1 MKKTAFVLSTVFSTV
16 ALTAIPS
23 LLLTAP
29 AMAGEGFYAE
39 LSAGSAK
46 NKAEVNYSSTYSFTS
61 FRETQSETET
71 GKDSSP
77 SEKSTSFGVRFG
89 YQFNNYIAV
98 ELGHHQYGEW
108 EDKEEGESS
117 DSTSAKIESSSI
129 SAGIKGIYPL
139 SDDLSLFAR
148 AGIAKWD
155 FKATVTDSSALDALE
170 SLKKD
175 DNDMYYGIGA
185 EYSFNESI
193 SLGLEYSVLDMGWG
207 ESLSD
212 AGTYEDFSYS
222 STGHYKTS
230 YKVENISLLLKVSF

>member
-1 MKKTAFVLSTVFSTV
+1 MKKIALVCSTVIS
-16 ALTAIPS
+16 S

-29 AMAGEGFYAE
+29 ATAGFYAE

-46 NKAEVNYSSTYSFTS
+46 NKAEANYTATYTTTYLG
-61 FRETQSETET
+61 ETQSETET
-71 GKDSSP
+71 ETDSSP

-108 EDKEEGESS
+108 NENDVDEDGANS
-117 DSTSAKIESSSI
+117 SAKIESSSI
-129 SAGIKGIYPL
+129 SAGIKGILPL

-148 AGIAKWD
+148 AGLAKWD
-155 FKATVTDSSALDALE
+155 FKATSTAGE
-170 SLKKD
+170 FEPMKKD
-175 DNDMYYGIGA
+175 DNDIYYGIGA
-185 EYSFNESI
+185 EYNVNESV
-193 SLGLEYSVLDMGWG
+193 SLGVEYSVLDMGWG

-222 STGHYKTS
+222 TTGHYKTS